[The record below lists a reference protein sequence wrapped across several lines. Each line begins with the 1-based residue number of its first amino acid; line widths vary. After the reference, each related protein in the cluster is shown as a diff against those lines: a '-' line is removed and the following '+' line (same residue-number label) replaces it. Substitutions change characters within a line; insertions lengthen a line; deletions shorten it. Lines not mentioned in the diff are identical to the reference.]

1 MERFIMKKWSGIALL
16 LVLVMSVLAACGTK
30 DEADSGKTGTS
41 DKEETKI
48 LKMGTSADYPP
59 FEYVDTAVS
68 DEIIGFDIDLAKMV
82 AKELGY
88 ELEIEDMDFNGLIPA
103 LQAESLDM
111 VVAGMDG
118 NNEDRKKVVD
128 FSTAYF
134 TATNLVITAKDSNI
148 NNAEDL
154 KGKMV
159 GAQTASVQEKGA
171 KSLEEQYGYTVE
183 SRDRVPDLFQEIKSG
198 HLDAIVIADVV
209 ANGYI
214 ESNKDLSSFELPEEH
229 KLGLSM
235 AFQKDS
241 ELTAEFDRVLKDLQ
255 DKGEVE
261 KLVLKWFSN

>member
-1 MERFIMKKWSGIALL
+1 MKKWSGIALL

-30 DEADSGKTGTS
+30 EEADSGTTGTS
-41 DKEETKI
+41 DTEESKT
-48 LKMGTSADYPP
+48 LLMGTSADYPP
-59 FEYVDTAVS
+59 FEYVDTAVG

-88 ELEIEDMDFNGLIPA
+88 ELEIKDMDFNGLIPA
-103 LQAESLDM
+103 LQAQSLDI

-118 NNEDRKKVVD
+118 NNEERKEVID
-128 FSTAYF
+128 FSTPYF
-134 TATNLVITAKDSNI
+134 TATNMVITMKDSNI
-148 NNAEDL
+148 KNAEDL
-154 KGKMV
+154 KGKKV

-171 KSLEEQYGYTVE
+171 KSLEKEYGYTVE
-183 SRDRVPDLFQEIKSG
+183 SRDRVPDLFQEIQSG
-198 HLDAIVIADVV
+198 HLDAIVITDVV
-209 ANGYI
+209 ANGYM

-241 ELTAEFDRVLKDLQ
+241 PLTAEFDQVLKELQ

>member
-1 MERFIMKKWSGIALL
+1 MKKWSGIALL
-16 LVLVMSVLAACGTK
+16 LVLVMSVLVACGTK
-30 DEADSGKTGTS
+30 NEAGSEKTGASGTN
-41 DKEETKI
+41 DTKI

-59 FEYVDTAVS
+59 FEFVDTAVS
-68 DEIIGFDIDLAKMV
+68 DEIVGFDIDLAKMV

-88 ELEIEDMDFNGLIPA
+88 TLEIEDMDFNGLIPA
-103 LQAESLDM
+103 LQAKSIDM

-118 NNEDRKKVVD
+118 NNEERKKVID

-134 TATNLVITAKDSNI
+134 TATNLVITMKDSNI
-148 NNAEDL
+148 NSAEDL
-154 KGKMV
+154 KGKKI

-171 KSLEEQYGYTVE
+171 KSLEEQYGYSVE
-183 SRDRVPDLFQEIKSG
+183 SRDRVPDLFQEVRSG
-198 HLDAIVIADVV
+198 HLDAIVITDVV
-209 ANGYI
+209 AKGYF

-241 ELTAEFDRVLKDLQ
+241 ALTAEFDRVLKELQ

>member
-1 MERFIMKKWSGIALL
+1 MKKWTGIVLL
-16 LVLVMSVLAACGTK
+16 LVLAMSALAACGTK
-30 DEADSGKTGTS
+30 EEEKGGKTGTS
-41 DKEETKI
+41 ETKT

-59 FEYVDTAVS
+59 FEFVDTAVS

-88 ELEIEDMDFNGLIPA
+88 EIEIEDMDFNGLIPA
-103 LQAESLDM
+103 LQAKSLDM

-118 NNEDRKKVVD
+118 NDEERKKVID
-128 FSTAYF
+128 FSAAYF
-134 TATNLVITAKDSNI
+134 TATNLVITMTDSNI
-148 NNAEDL
+148 TSAEDL
-154 KGKMV
+154 KGKKV
-159 GAQTASVQEKGA
+159 GTQTASVQEKGA
-171 KSLEEQYGYTVE
+171 KSLAEQYGYTVE

-198 HLDAIVIADVV
+198 HLDAIVVADVV

-241 ELTAEFDRVLKDLQ
+241 ALTAEFDRVLKELQ

>member
-1 MERFIMKKWSGIALL
+1 MKKWSGIALL
-16 LVLVMSVLAACGTK
+16 LVLVMSALVACGTK
-30 DEADSGKTGTS
+30 EEADGGKTGAS
-41 DKEETKI
+41 DTKT

-88 ELEIEDMDFNGLIPA
+88 TLEIEDMDFNGLIPA
-103 LQAESLDM
+103 LQAKSLDM

-118 NNEDRKKVVD
+118 NNEERKKVID

-134 TATNLVITAKDSNI
+134 TATNLVITMKDSNI
-148 NNAEDL
+148 TSAEDL
-154 KGKMV
+154 KGKKV

-198 HLDAIVIADVV
+198 HLDAIVVADVV

-241 ELTAEFDRVLKDLQ
+241 ALTAEFDRVLKELQ